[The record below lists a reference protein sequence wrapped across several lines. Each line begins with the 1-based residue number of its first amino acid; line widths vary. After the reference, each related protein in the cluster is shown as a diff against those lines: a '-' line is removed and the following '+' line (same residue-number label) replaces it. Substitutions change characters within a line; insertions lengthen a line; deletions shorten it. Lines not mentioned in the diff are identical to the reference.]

1 MFVLMINDLDTNA
14 QQWKYVDDTTVSE
27 VVVKGRE
34 SHVQA
39 IANRVIEWS
48 RENRVQLNADK
59 CKELRI
65 SFAKE
70 QRVFDA
76 VIIEGKELELVA
88 STKLLGLTITN
99 DLTWNDHVTEITKK
113 ASKRFY
119 FLTQLKRARVPKQD
133 LALFYVAC
141 VRSVIDYAAP
151 VFFNGLPQ
159 YLKNELVRL
168 EKRAISIITSGKCN
182 SAIEVGLTPILEHYY
197 VLCSRLFDNILSD
210 PNHKLKAL
218 LPLDYDNSRYNLR
231 RQRLFNMPK
240 LCTNR
245 TSNTFIYAMSKRSGL

>member
-1 MFVLMINDLDTNA
+1 M
-14 QQWKYVDDTTVSE
+14 
-27 VVVKGRE
+27 
-34 SHVQA
+34 
-39 IANRVIEWS
+39 
-48 RENRVQLNADK
+48 
-59 CKELRI
+59 
-65 SFAKE
+65 
-70 QRVFDA
+70 
-76 VIIEGKELELVA
+76 
-88 STKLLGLTITN
+88 N

-113 ASKRFY
+113 ASKRLY
-119 FLTQLKRARVPKQD
+119 FLTQLKRARVPQQD
-133 LALFYVAC
+133 LALFYVSC

-159 YLKNELVRL
+159 YLKNELVWL

-218 LPLDYDNSRYNLR
+218 LPPDYDNSRYNLR

-245 TSNTFIYAMSKRSGL
+245 TSNTFIYAMSKQSGL